1 MCNRG
6 YTDCPKSQDSAVR
19 GAAASSEPVP
29 KRLARRL
36 TGREHSKGS
45 GLTWLREGSLGL
57 ASIRPSTWPF
67 SVTTGNRWGHAMCTV
82 ETGGAQ
88 PGLPHSLTASAPD
101 PRASLLPSAL
111 LGASA
116 QPQEVVGAIAIP
128 PQDLPPLSRSDVS
141 SHVAASRGCL
151 LTL

>member
-1 MCNRG
+1 
-6 YTDCPKSQDSAVR
+6 
-19 GAAASSEPVP
+19 
-29 KRLARRL
+29 
-36 TGREHSKGS
+36 
-45 GLTWLREGSLGL
+45 
-57 ASIRPSTWPF
+57 
-67 SVTTGNRWGHAMCTV
+67 MCTV
-82 ETGGAQ
+82 ETEGAQ
-88 PGLPHSLTASAPD
+88 PGPPHSRTASAPD

-151 LTL
+151 LTLQCHSHQIPGPLGPSLEPSQNLKK